1 MEERVVGLQEGNA
14 NKPDITLN
22 LRSLL
27 NDLIADGRLSV
38 SDADNLSMKT
48 RSKDQLNWHPLELI
62 AEEPV

>member
-1 MEERVVGLQEGNA
+1 MEGVVGLREVDA

-38 SDADNLSMKT
+38 SVADQLSMKT
-48 RSKDQLNWHPLELI
+48 RSRDQLNWHPLELI
-62 AEEPV
+62 A

>member
-1 MEERVVGLQEGNA
+1 MEGVVGLREVDA

-38 SDADNLSMKT
+38 SDADQFSMKT
-48 RSKDQLNWHPLELI
+48 RSRDQLNWHPLELI
-62 AEEPV
+62 A